1 LISDYGFILKFS
13 ARFVQEFI
21 AKVPMQ
27 AFGRNQISVS
37 RFRFA
42 SDGIFDRFRVSGF
55 GVC

>member
-1 LISDYGFILKFS
+1 VNNNKKFS
-13 ARFVQEFI
+13 RVKQVKQNIKLFNN
-21 AKVPMQ
+21 PMQ

-42 SDGIFDRFRVSGF
+42 LDGIFDRFQVSGF